1 MSLGLGAVF
10 VGVTTAANAGVPPE
24 RAGLAAGLLN
34 TAQWL
39 GAALGLAIFSAIATS
54 RTSHLL
60 ATHATRPAALT
71 SGFHIA
77 LLACSI
83 FPFAAAVIATRATNT
98 RGEPVAST
106 ADQEGVATVL
116 AVEGVDRQRVTT
128 DVLR

>member
-1 MSLGLGAVF
+1 MSRTTTPARKAV
-10 VGVTTAANAGVPPE
+10 VRQLDQLRPRRRRRPTAATYH
-24 RAGLAAGLLN
+24 

-83 FPFAAAVIATRATNT
+83 FLFGAAVIATRATNT
-98 RGEPVAST
+98 PGRTGREHC
-106 ADQEGVATVL
+106 
-116 AVEGVDRQRVTT
+116 
-128 DVLR
+128 